1 MINNYIDKLL
11 QHLQSNKNKKD
22 IDLILDG
29 GAFNGS
35 YHVGVLKYL
44 SKLLSNEI
52 IMIHRISA
60 CSVGTIA
67 AYLFLTDNLD
77 KHYDIVYNLCYKS
90 VTRKGDL
97 SGVMKV
103 KQYFDKIAPKNTL
116 EMINKKLFISY
127 YDFKRNKKVV
137 VSNYKS
143 IEELHEIIVRSCFI
157 PIIVNN
163 EIFYEN
169 RYLDGILPYVFKEKY
184 NRKRLYVNLFSL
196 DKVFNVMNIHKEKT
210 AIHRV
215 INGITDVHLFFVK
228 KRSTSLC
235 SYLEDWD
242 LSYTINYIFKY
253 SIELLIYFFFFII
266 YSIKRNIEK
275 QTLKRMQKSVFYKI
289 LCYSLKK
296 IIKGLC

>member
-11 QHLQSNKNKKD
+11 QHLQNNKNKKD
-22 IDLILDG
+22 IDIILDG

-44 SKLLSNEI
+44 SKLSSNEI

-67 AYLFLTDNLD
+67 AYLFLTDNLH

-169 RYLDGILPYVFKEKY
+169 RYLDGILPYVFKEKD
-184 NRKRLYVNLFSL
+184 NRKRLYVNLFAL

-235 SYLEDWD
+235 SYVEDWD
-242 LSYTINYIFKY
+242 FSYTINYIFKY